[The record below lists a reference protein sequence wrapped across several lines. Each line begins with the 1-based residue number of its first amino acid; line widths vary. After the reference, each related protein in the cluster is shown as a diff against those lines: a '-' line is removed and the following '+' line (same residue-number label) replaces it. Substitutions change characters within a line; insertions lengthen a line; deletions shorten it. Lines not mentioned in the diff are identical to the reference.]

1 MIRCDIHID
10 FIEEANRKGLSLA
23 ILPTLD
29 NLHPAES
36 RAWKFMDAALTCAR
50 DRVKAQMANLSKNS
64 DEISAGQESHDLLQ
78 QRMKALG
85 AGQRLTASF
94 MLAWS
99 DSNGLGYFLIRQ
111 PDERF
116 HTIGVSVWRT
126 IKTALDFVTDF
137 FDRDGFGMSY
147 EEDQRTL
154 REELEEILAKLPL
167 FPPLE
172 KP

>member
-23 ILPTLD
+23 ILPAFE
-29 NLHPAES
+29 NLHPNES
-36 RAWKFMDAALTCAR
+36 RAWKFVNAALVLATE
-50 DRVKAQMANLSKNS
+50 RVKAQMANLSKNS
-64 DEISAGQESHDLLQ
+64 EQMSADSRDLLR

-99 DSNGLGYFLIRQ
+99 DNNGLGYFLIRQ
-111 PDERF
+111 PEERF
-116 HTIGVSVWRT
+116 HTIEVSVWRT

-137 FDRDGFGMSY
+137 FDRDGFGLSY

-167 FPPLE
+167 FPPL
-172 KP
+172 K